1 MATNINQT
9 AAQLGGKQRFSD
21 RLEFRRGWRDGQ
33 SGRAPASLGRQYKA
47 GYAEGRRDSRRG
59 QVSRASSADA
69 GESGHRAGAR

>member
-1 MATNINQT
+1 MATYINDTQAL
-9 AAQLGGKQRFSD
+9 AAGKQRFSD

-59 QVSRASSADA
+59 QLSRATADA
-69 GESGHRAGAR
+69 AESGHRAAAR